1 LKNWPDPKD
10 SRCISE
16 GEEAM
21 PKQNARKNL
30 QARKRR
36 RMSEEREEKI
46 NRQLEREKKMGAPRA
61 SGPGHGDKGQG
72 IVS

>member
-1 LKNWPDPKD
+1 
-10 SRCISE
+10 
-16 GEEAM
+16 M
-21 PKQNARKNL
+21 PKQNARNNL

>member
-1 LKNWPDPKD
+1 
-10 SRCISE
+10 
-16 GEEAM
+16 M

-46 NRQLEREKKMGAPRA
+46 NRQLEREKKMRAQRA
-61 SGPGHGDKGQG
+61 SGSGHGDKGQG

>member
-1 LKNWPDPKD
+1 M
-10 SRCISE
+10 SIAMCCVSE
-16 GEEAM
+16 GEETM
-21 PKQNARKNL
+21 PKQNARKSL

>member
-1 LKNWPDPKD
+1 
-10 SRCISE
+10 
-16 GEEAM
+16 M

-36 RMSEEREEKI
+36 RMSEERDKKI
-46 NRQLEREKKMGAPRA
+46 NRQLEREKKMRAQRA

>member
-1 LKNWPDPKD
+1 M
-10 SRCISE
+10 SIAMCCISE
-16 GEEAM
+16 GEETM

-46 NRQLEREKKMGAPRA
+46 NRQLEREKKMRAQRA
-61 SGPGHGDKGQG
+61 SGSGHGDKGQG